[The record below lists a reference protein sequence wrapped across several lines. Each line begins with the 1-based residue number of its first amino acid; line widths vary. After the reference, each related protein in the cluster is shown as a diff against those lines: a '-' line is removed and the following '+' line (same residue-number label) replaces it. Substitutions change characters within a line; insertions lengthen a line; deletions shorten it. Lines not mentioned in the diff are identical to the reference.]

1 MSSYMSS
8 QLKHLQANMIYIN
21 TSANNQN
28 LLSLTLNLPP
38 SSFLTAL
45 NYYRNDK
52 IQKTT
57 KLLCL
62 CQHKNSESVHSLL
75 FCFSQVANFIL
86 AFRIQQ
92 KREDEPPDFRH
103 VLRNAQRRK
112 YICVIFM
119 EFVCFISVFY
129 FTVPYVCLK

>member
-1 MSSYMSS
+1 
-8 QLKHLQANMIYIN
+8 MIYIN

-62 CQHKNSESVHSLL
+62 CQHKNSESCIAY
-75 FCFSQVANFIL
+75 CFVSA
-86 AFRIQQ
+86 R
-92 KREDEPPDFRH
+92 
-103 VLRNAQRRK
+103 
-112 YICVIFM
+112 
-119 EFVCFISVFY
+119 
-129 FTVPYVCLK
+129 